1 MQFTGYK
8 AGWNTCPECG
18 MRLVRVGDN
27 LRHRKGWLKI
37 HELVV
42 RRKAEYNA
50 PPYRKKA
57 KKWAEENLTEPI
69 LIPDITPE
77 QFWKKEANR

>member
-1 MQFTGYK
+1 MGYFR
-8 AGWNTCPECG
+8 GWDRCPDCG

-27 LRHRKGWLKI
+27 LRHRSGWLKT
-37 HELVV
+37 HRLVV
-42 RRKAEYNA
+42 RKRAEYNA
-50 PPYRKKA
+50 PPYRTEA

-77 QFWKKEANR
+77 QFWKKEVN